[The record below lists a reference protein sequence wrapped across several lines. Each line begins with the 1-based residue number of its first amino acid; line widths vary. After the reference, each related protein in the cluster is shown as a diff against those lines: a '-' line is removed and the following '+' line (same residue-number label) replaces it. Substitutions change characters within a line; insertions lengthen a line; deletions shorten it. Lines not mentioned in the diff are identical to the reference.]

1 MSNEDMKKDEE
12 ANVLTSEFFDS
23 DGLKIHYEIIGQGKP
38 IILIHGWSL
47 SIKSNW
53 GDTGWVKTLTP
64 IRRVIALDCRGH
76 GLSDKPYE
84 QEAYGSINMA
94 QDVLNLMD
102 HLGIIKAD
110 IFGYSMGAFIA
121 LYLLGH
127 YEERFSSVIL
137 GGIGDEVMDV
147 HSIANALLAED
158 PLQITNPEAKLYR
171 LVAQLDPNNDL
182 KALAHSILELGP
194 ESNRIVELGGTGLTD
209 IVIPILIIN
218 GEKDLVNADEL
229 IAKIPSAKFIL
240 IPRRDHIS
248 VIPDKRF
255 KREVL
260 SFLED
265 N

>member
-1 MSNEDMKKDEE
+1 MSNEDMKNDEE
-12 ANVLTSEFFDS
+12 AIVLTSEFFDS

-38 IILIHGWSL
+38 IILIHGWSS
-47 SIKSNW
+47 SIKGNW
-53 GDTGWVKTLTP
+53 VDTGWVKTLTP
-64 IRRVIALDCRGH
+64 IRRVITLDCRGH

-127 YEERFSSVIL
+127 YKERFTSVIL
-137 GGIGDEVMDV
+137 GGIGDEVMEE
-147 HSIANALLAED
+147 HLIANALLAED
-158 PLQITNPEAKLYR
+158 PSQITDNEAKMYR
-171 LVAQLDPNNDL
+171 LIAQLDPNNDL
-182 KALAHSILELGP
+182 KALAYSILQIGP
-194 ESNRIVELGGTGLTD
+194 ECNRIIELGGPRLTK
-209 IVIPILIIN
+209 IVSPILIVN
-218 GEKDLVNADEL
+218 GEKDPANADEL
-229 IAKIPSAKFIL
+229 IAKIPRAKFIL

-248 VIPDKRF
+248 VVPDKRF

-260 SFLED
+260 KFLEE

>member
-1 MSNEDMKKDEE
+1 MKKDEE
-12 ANVLTSEFFDS
+12 VNVPTSGFFDS
-23 DGLKIHYEIIGQGKP
+23 NGLKLHYKISGQGKP
-38 IILIHGWSL
+38 IILIHGWSS
-47 SIKSNW
+47 SIESNW
-53 GDTGWVKTLTP
+53 VATSWVETLTP
-64 IRRVIALDCRGH
+64 IRRVIALDCCGH

-84 QEAYGSINMA
+84 QEAYSTINMA

-137 GGIGDEVMDV
+137 GGIGDEEIDV

-158 PLQITNPEAKLYR
+158 PSQITNPVAKGYR
-171 LVAQLDPNNDL
+171 LFVQLDPNNDL
-182 KALAHSILELGP
+182 KALAHSILEIMP
-194 ESNRIVELGGTGLTD
+194 KSNQIVELGGTGLTD
-209 IVIPILIIN
+209 IVIPILIVN
-218 GEKDLVNADEL
+218 GEKDPGNTDEL

-248 VIPDKRF
+248 VVPDKRF
-255 KREVL
+255 KKEVL
-260 SFLED
+260 IFLEE

>member
-1 MSNEDMKKDEE
+1 M
-12 ANVLTSEFFDS
+12 TSEFFDS
-23 DGLKIHYEIIGQGKP
+23 NCLKIHYEIVGKGKP
-38 IILIHGWSL
+38 IILIHGWSS

-53 GDTGWVKTLTP
+53 GDTGWVKNLTP

-84 QEAYGSINMA
+84 QEAYSIINMG

-127 YEERFSSVIL
+127 YEEKFTSVIL
-137 GGIGDEVMDV
+137 GGIGDEEIDV
-147 HSIANALLAED
+147 HSISNALLAED
-158 PLQITNPEAKLYR
+158 PSQITNPVVKAYR
-171 LVAQLDPNNDL
+171 LFVELDPNNDL
-182 KALAHSILELGP
+182 KSLAHSILEIVP
-194 ESNRIVELGGTGLTD
+194 KSNRIVDFGGPGLTD
-209 IVIPILIIN
+209 IVIPILIVN
-218 GEKDLVNADEL
+218 GEKDPGNADEL

-248 VIPDKRF
+248 VVPDKRF

-260 SFLED
+260 SFLKEY
-265 N
+265 

>member
-1 MSNEDMKKDEE
+1 MSNDEMKKDEE
-12 ANVLTSEFFDS
+12 ANVLTSGFFDS
-23 DGLKIHYEIIGQGKP
+23 NGLKLHYKISGQGKP
-38 IILIHGWSL
+38 IILIHGWSS
-47 SIKSNW
+47 SIESNW
-53 GDTGWVKTLTP
+53 VATGWVKTLTP

-84 QEAYGSINMA
+84 QEAYSTINMA

-137 GGIGDEVMDV
+137 GGIGDEEIDV

-158 PLQITNPEAKLYR
+158 PSQITNPVAKGYR
-171 LVAQLDPNNDL
+171 LFVQLDPNNDL
-182 KALAHSILELGP
+182 KALAHSILEIVP
-194 ESNRIVELGGTGLTD
+194 KSNRIVELGGTGLTD
-209 IVIPILIIN
+209 IVIPILIVN
-218 GEKDLVNADEL
+218 GEKDPGNADEL

-248 VIPDKRF
+248 VVPDKRF
-255 KREVL
+255 KKEVL
-260 SFLED
+260 IFLEE